1 MQARVGKVPKREMV
15 IESPQQYKCL
25 AEIEAEVEA
34 GSQVAAVSDAE
45 TKVILKVQFGKKK
58 KKKKMLSDRPRIL
71 SVDFLS
77 KSSFEEKLKRG
88 LKGNGK
94 ELLED
99 THLQGAA
106 C

>member
-1 MQARVGKVPKREMV
+1 MSMQGRAGKAPKREMV

-45 TKVILKVQFGKKK
+45 TKFILKLES
-58 KKKKMLSDRPRIL
+58 KKMLSDHPRFL

-77 KSSFEEKLKRG
+77 KSSFEETFKRV
-88 LKGNGK
+88 
-94 ELLED
+94 
-99 THLQGAA
+99 
-106 C
+106 